1 MMWTIEFTEYIPDDL
16 ANDTI
21 YISIEH
27 RTIIHLC
34 ACGCEMEVVTP
45 LSPTDWRMTYDG
57 ESISLYPSIGN
68 WSFPCRSHYW
78 IKNSQIVWA
87 ERWSENEV
95 HIGRYRNRQNKAD
108 YYADLDARN
117 KSDQRDDQ
125 RPDVVGDESLISR
138 FKKWFARIWQ
148 K

>member
-1 MMWTIEFTEYIPDDL
+1 MMLTIEFTEFIPDDL

-21 YISIEH
+21 YISVEH

-34 ACGCEMEVVTP
+34 PCGCEMEVVTP

-57 ESISLYPSIGN
+57 ESVSLNPSIGN

-87 ERWSENEV
+87 ESWSDEEV
-95 HIGRYRNRQNKAD
+95 QIGRYRSRKNKAD
-108 YYADLDARN
+108 YYADLDS
-117 KSDQRDDQ
+117 KIQGEQHDGG
-125 RPDVVGDESLISR
+125 RPAVAGEESLATR
-138 FKKWFARIWQ
+138 FKKWVARLWQ
-148 K
+148 E